1 MQVLRDQSYLAI
13 SPSRQKVTL
22 LRNLIKEKH
31 RNLAFVQ
38 QMTVLE
44 QKKALHKPEFNSHRI
59 GLDTNMAAV
68 SLFWDTIMAPATSC
82 ENAFIIDHEN

>member
-13 SPSRQKVTL
+13 SPSKQKVTL
-22 LRNLIKEKH
+22 LRNLTKEKH

-44 QKKALHKPEFNSHRI
+44 QKKALHKKRVQLSQDWFGHQHGRR
-59 GLDTNMAAV
+59 
-68 SLFWDTIMAPATSC
+68 
-82 ENAFIIDHEN
+82 FIVLGHHYGPRDVM